1 MTPGLSIAILVAAK
15 QTRSETMNA
24 QELKAEMRLYVM
36 ETMIANLLVGF
47 CLQANPHNPSTA
59 LTAMK
64 QQMIE
69 GAKRQTFSHLKDPA
83 QSDLYSAEL
92 EAAASRLG
100 SLASEQMSVMEAY
113 RSGKSRP

>member
-1 MTPGLSIAILVAAK
+1 MTSGLSIAILVAASELG
-15 QTRSETMNA
+15 SETMNE
-24 QELKAEMRLYVM
+24 QEFKAEMRLYIM